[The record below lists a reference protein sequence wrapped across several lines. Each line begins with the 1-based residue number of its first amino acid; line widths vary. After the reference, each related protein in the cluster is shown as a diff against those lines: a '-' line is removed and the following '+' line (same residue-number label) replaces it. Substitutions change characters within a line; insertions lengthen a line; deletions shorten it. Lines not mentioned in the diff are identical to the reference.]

1 MKESNEAKQEIKENL
16 NPEVNK
22 NSVEPTIQE
31 ISPQDKFLETLIE
44 KGGQVLMGYTQ
55 MNQETQK
62 YSIERQSEIEKEELK
77 IVNKFDIRDKIYKGT
92 LIGVCIV
99 ALILSAM
106 FIEKAEVVI
115 PVLTLIIGLLF
126 KTNSLSDFRSLT
138 KDKYDKNNETE

>member
-1 MKESNEAKQEIKENL
+1 MKDNNQEQKIKEKSNYEL
-16 NPEVNK
+16 NGN
-22 NSVEPTIQE
+22 NSEPNIQE

-55 MNQETQK
+55 MSQETQK
-62 YSIERQSEIEKEELK
+62 YSIDRQSEIEKEELK
-77 IVNKFDIRDKIYKGT
+77 TANKFDIRDKIYKGI
-92 LIGVCIV
+92 LIVVCIIS
-99 ALILSAM
+99 LILSDL

-138 KDKYDKNNETE
+138 KDKYDKNNESE